1 MSTYMESSMLNKAY
15 YHAIGVIS
23 ALALVAHTMILGV
36 FLYAVILLKMI
47 SPQKLIHHVIDPCI
61 IFIASMWLEGIL
73 WWINWV
79 YQPKWQVNG
88 ADNLNPNDWY
98 LITANHQSWV
108 DIFVLFQLFHKK
120 APFLKFFIKKELI
133 YVPIVGQA
141 WWALDFPFMRRYS
154 KAFLAKHP
162 EKEGDDIRETQK
174 ACEKFSK
181 KPSSVM
187 NFLEGT
193 RFTKEKHSSQQS
205 PYKHLLKPKAGG
217 IAFTFQSLGD
227 KFNALSNATIVYPGH
242 TPSFWDMMCGRID
255 HILVEVNAIPI
266 PAHFSNGDYQN
277 DPILRKEVQDWV
289 GQIWRQKDIDIE
301 RMLHDHAQTIKIQ
314 GHDLA
319 KS

>member
-1 MSTYMESSMLNKAY
+1 MCAMEPSMLNKAY
-15 YHAIGVIS
+15 YHTIGVIS
-23 ALALVAHTMILGV
+23 ALALLAHTMILGV

-47 SPQKLIHHVIDPCI
+47 SPQKLVQHVIDPCI

-79 YQPKWQVNG
+79 YQPKWQVSG
-88 ADNLNPNDWY
+88 VDQLDMKSWY

-120 APFLKFFIKKELI
+120 APFLKFFIKKELM

-141 WWALDFPFMRRYS
+141 WWALDFPFMSRYS

-162 EKEGDDIRETQK
+162 EKAGDDIKETQK

-181 KPSSVM
+181 TPSSVM

-193 RFTKEKHSSQQS
+193 RFTEDKHQSQQS

-217 IAFTFQSLGD
+217 IAFTIQALGD
-227 KFNALSNATIVYPGH
+227 KFSALSNATIVYPGK
-242 TPSFWDMMCGRID
+242 TPTFWDMMCGRID
-255 HILVEVNAIPI
+255 HILVEVNSIKI
-266 PAHFSNGDYQN
+266 PAHFSQGDYQN
-277 DPILRKEVQDWV
+277 DPVLKQEVQDWV
-289 GQIWRQKDIDIE
+289 SQLWQQKDIDIE
-301 RMLHDHAQTIKIQ
+301 RMLQNHNDTVDVHTQ
-314 GHDLA
+314 DLA
-319 KS
+319 KN